1 MRVLVVDQD
10 SASNLAITRSLRDL
24 YTVDCVSNKGDSLD
38 LLRANTYEVIVAT
51 ERLEDG
57 SGLELLGTVS
67 KKWPSVLRIFAA
79 ERQRLQLLRGR
90 LGPFELFQTLAYPI
104 DPHKLIATL
113 EIAAAAQHGE
123 EQQIELTSEAPP
135 EPEAEA
141 AGQADDS
148 LELGQS
154 DEFEE
159 PRFARAGRASGQ
171 GQVSS
176 VSQRSSGRGAPPA
189 QTRPPAA
196 QRARSVPATATPPA
210 ADSPRGPRA
219 RRSAEPN
226 RANEL
231 AAKFPGSGT
240 IGPRRAAGAGSLSG
254 PLSGSVGGPARSARP
269 RSAASKAPPVRFP
282 PLERTPPLER
292 VPPLE
297 PPSARN
303 PGGEFSEAAAMA
315 RAARSNYE
323 SSSDELDT
331 KRLATMIG
339 GGVAVAAVVVFLAFK
354 MFGSKSEAP
363 KPAAPVVAHAP
374 EYPPE
379 VTNLIAQI
387 EAAFKADDFK
397 TARADVDKLRQ
408 ISPSHPRLDFF
419 DGLLTAKS
427 STTANGRGAGKKNG
441 KSGGAAVGGSA
452 VASSGAAASGSG
464 ASGAGASGSK
474 SATGSASS
482 RDASDTGAA
491 TAGGSHA
498 VDAASAAASASTAS
512 PTNTSGD
519 TSPGLAPETPVGLTR
534 ASVAP
539 SAPASPAAA
548 GTASGGV
555 ASAADAATAT
565 PATGA
570 ATTAPASAQ
579 EAAAASASL
588 SAPGSASLPAATAA
602 AETAHSPAQAS
613 PAPRRGGGE
622 PPPVVQE
629 AKLVRRVNPDYP
641 SAAKKEGLSGFV
653 ELEVTVSKQGN
664 VDGVSVIQ
672 STPPNMF
679 DKSAVA
685 AVRKWKYDPRFVD
698 GLPSQAHLKVHLEF
712 GPNK

>member
-24 YTVDCVSNKGDSLD
+24 YTVDCVSNKGDCLD

-57 SGLELLGTVS
+57 SGLELLGTIS

-90 LGPFELFQTLAYPI
+90 LGPFELFQTLTYPI
-104 DPHKLIATL
+104 DPQKLLATL
-113 EIAAAAQHGE
+113 EMAAAARHGE
-123 EQQIELTSEAPP
+123 EQQIELTDEAPP

-148 LELGQS
+148 MELEQS

-159 PRFARAGRASGQ
+159 PRFARAGRAAAGP

-176 VSQRSSGRGAPPA
+176 VSQRPSSGRGSPPP
-189 QTRPPAA
+189 QTRPAA
-196 QRARSVPATATPPA
+196 SSQRARSVSAAAPA
-210 ADSPRGPRA
+210 ADSVRGA
-219 RRSAEPN
+219 RGRRTAEPN

-240 IGPRRAAGAGSLSG
+240 IGPRRTPGAGS
-254 PLSGSVGGPARSARP
+254 PSGSSGESAGRPARSARP
-269 RSAASKAPPVRFP
+269 RSAAGKPPPVRFP

-292 VPPLE
+292 IPPLE
-297 PPSARN
+297 PPSARI

-323 SSSDELDT
+323 ASSDELDT
-331 KRLATMIG
+331 KRLATLIG
-339 GGVAVAAVVVFLAFK
+339 GGVAVVAVVVFLAFK

-363 KPAAPVVAHAP
+363 KPAPPVVAHAP

-379 VTNLIAQI
+379 VTGLIAQI

-397 TARADVDKLRQ
+397 TARSDVDKLRQ
-408 ISPSHPRLDFF
+408 LSPSHPRLDFF

-427 STTANGRGAGKKNG
+427 SATANGRGAAKKNG
-441 KSGGAAVGGSA
+441 KSGSSAGTSRPSHGGSEPSSTA
-452 VASSGAAASGSG
+452 ASSSHAASVLADVT
-464 ASGAGASGSK
+464 ASTPTTPS
-474 SATGSASS
+474 SAS
-482 RDASDTGAA
+482 
-491 TAGGSHA
+491 
-498 VDAASAAASASTAS
+498 SASTADPS
-512 PTNTSGD
+512 PTL
-519 TSPGLAPETPVGLTR
+519 PPETPAGITL
-534 ASVAP
+534 ANSA
-539 SAPASPAAA
+539 APAPPAPAPAPATAPAAGVPVVAAAAPEPAPAAQPAAA
-548 GTASGGV
+548 EPAR
-555 ASAADAATAT
+555 T
-565 PATGA
+565 PAQT
-570 ATTAPASAQ
+570 P
-579 EAAAASASL
+579 AASHRA
-588 SAPGSASLPAATAA
+588 
-602 AETAHSPAQAS
+602 
-613 PAPRRGGGE
+613 GGE

-641 SAAKKEGLSGFV
+641 SAAKKDGISGFV
-653 ELEVTVSKQGN
+653 DLEVTVSKQGN
-664 VDGVSVIQ
+664 VDDVSVTQ

-698 GLPSQAHLKVHLEF
+698 GLPSTAHLKVHLEF